1 MKNQQMQTIYLSVD
15 RHEQLILVDTILYAQ
30 VTDKLCT
37 IYFTQGRP
45 IHVFITLSALSGMLP
60 EDDFKQI
67 SRSCL
72 VALKY
77 VKNITDRSVVMSN
90 GAELPYTYK
99 KKTSI
104 LLAFQQN
111 LALRAK
117 SHEAISWRLDFSSEF
132 RCFDRCPIPFFVL
145 EKAVDSPQEEPHY
158 IYRYAN
164 EAMAAFRR
172 STLEALISSVF
183 VPATEYNGSEHLNML
198 SDVALGGGMRQWYEK
213 SSVTGTRIHVISYQ
227 PHYGFCACFLFPV
240 EE

>member
-1 MKNQQMQTIYLSVD
+1 MKNSEVKTIYLSVD
-15 RHEQLILVDTILYAQ
+15 RHEQLILVDTIIYAQ

-37 IYFTQGRP
+37 ICFTQGRP
-45 IHVFITLSALSGMLP
+45 IHVFITLSALTDMLP

-77 VKNITDRSVVMSN
+77 VKNITDRCVVMSN
-90 GAELPYTYK
+90 GDELPYTYK

-117 SHEAISWRLDFSSEF
+117 SHESISWRLDFSSEF

-145 EKAVDSPQEEPHY
+145 ERAADSPLKEPHY
-158 IYRYAN
+158 TYRYAN
-164 EAMAAFRR
+164 EAMATFKRT
-172 STLEALISSVF
+172 TLEALISAVF
-183 VPATEYNGSEHLNML
+183 VPTEEYGGEKYIDFLAE
-198 SDVALGGGMRQWYEK
+198 VALEGGMRQWYET
-213 SSVTGTRIHVISYQ
+213 SAVTGKRIHVICYQ
-227 PHYGFCACFLFPV
+227 PHYGFCACFLFPA

>member
-1 MKNQQMQTIYLSVD
+1 MKNQEMPTIYLSVD

-37 IYFTQGRP
+37 IHFTQGRP
-45 IHVFITLSALSGMLP
+45 IHVFITLSALMGMLP

-77 VKNITDRSVVMSN
+77 VKNITDRCVIMSN
-90 GAELPYTYK
+90 GDELPYTYK

-111 LALRAK
+111 LAMRAK
-117 SHEAISWRLDFSSEF
+117 SHTAISWRLDFSAEF

-145 EKAVDSPQEEPHY
+145 EKAADSPLEEPHY
-158 IYRYAN
+158 VYRYAN
-164 EAMAAFRR
+164 EAMAAFKH

-183 VPATEYNGSEHLNML
+183 VPAVEYGGQEHLDVL
-198 SDVALGGGMRQWYEK
+198 ADVALGGGMKQWYET
-213 SSVTGTRIHVISYQ
+213 SSATGKRIHVISYQ

-240 EE
+240 ED